1 MKRLLFKLYVRYI
14 RSHTEKAFNRFF
26 EIIQPTKSVVWEM
39 YKHLPMDSFSD
50 VINKYTYTPD
60 LLGGVVD
67 HAFSYNNPNKFF
79 DGMHYGQDCDNWARI
94 WGIWGECNGYRTQ
107 EVIVTTKK
115 HVAKDAHVI
124 TILEKD
130 GKYWCANYRIFG
142 PFTTFEQAVE
152 AVCVWKK
159 YNKSNLLWLRYNAL
173 R

>member
-1 MKRLLFKLYVRYI
+1 MKRLLFKLYVKYI
-14 RSHTEKAFNRFF
+14 RPRTSKMLSTIFSKQLVPKAVWLVYREKSMEEFERFINTF
-26 EIIQPTKSVVWEM
+26 E
-39 YKHLPMDSFSD
+39 YKADP
-50 VINKYTYTPD
+50 
-60 LLGGVVD
+60 LGGFLD
-67 HAFSYNNPNKFF
+67 FNYEDPNMFF
-79 DGMHYGQDCDNWARI
+79 DERTRYRDCDDTSYVYKLWF
-94 WGIWGECNGYRTQ
+94 EHNGYKAQ

-124 TILEKD
+124 CISEK
-130 GKYWCANYRIFG
+130 GGEYWCANYRIFG